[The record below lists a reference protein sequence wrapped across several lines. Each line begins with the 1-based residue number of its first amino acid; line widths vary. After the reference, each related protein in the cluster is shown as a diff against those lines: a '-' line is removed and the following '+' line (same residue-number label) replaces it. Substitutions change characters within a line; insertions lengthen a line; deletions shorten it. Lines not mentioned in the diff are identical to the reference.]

1 MIIYDNLLISLS
13 RHALLWYMQM
23 DSNRLWMYESKGLD
37 VYNAGVL
44 ELFNFAISNE
54 EEGRSYVG
62 SMQEMC

>member
-1 MIIYDNLLISLS
+1 
-13 RHALLWYMQM
+13 M